1 MVMIDIREENNFHI
15 KQFEPKYIS
24 SFKNLIRKYWNENH
38 ILLKSDELLLW
49 QYQGFGPLKGM
60 SFPLLFDGDRLI
72 GFRGVYPVEL
82 QIPDVNRYHYQVS
95 SVGSLFLV
103 IPEYRGRKLG
113 LMLQQYTM
121 DKYKGYWAIA
131 SNLGTSAPIY
141 KKSGYNVLDK
151 MFRYLKPLTYEY
163 KALLI
168 SQDIDF
174 EIKDDLDSL
183 TIENPIPFNSAVFS
197 EIWEKSTKGKSIL
210 ALNKNEGF
218 WEWRFNKSPVYD
230 YYYFGGL
237 NSGGL
242 IVARISDI
250 YDENKN
256 KLDSKILR
264 ILEIIPEDSSVWD
277 YSSNTRLNKL
287 IEGVLAWGKMK
298 GCCGAEFY
306 TTTKRLENTLLNSS
320 FLEVNYNDANKD
332 IDIISYFEPA
342 SISPRLSNVNY
353 LINSSKKVDV
363 DFDDVYFSLSDADQD
378 RPNIL

>member
-1 MVMIDIREENNFHI
+1 MLDIPGENNFHI
-15 KQFEPKYIS
+15 KQFEPKYMS
-24 SFKNLIRKYWNENH
+24 SFKNLIREYWNEKH

-49 QYQGFGPLKGM
+49 QYQGFGALKGM
-60 SFPLLFDGDRLI
+60 NFPLLFDGDRLI
-72 GFRGVYPVEL
+72 GFRGVVPIEI
-82 QIPDVNRYHYQVS
+82 QIPKDNEFVYETSGVA
-95 SVGSLFLV
+95 SLFLV
-103 IPEYRGRKLG
+103 IPEYRGLKLG
-113 LMLQQYTM
+113 LKLQNYTTEY
-121 DKYKGYWAIA
+121 YKGFLAIA
-131 SNLGTSAPIY
+131 SNLKTSAPIY
-141 KKSGYNVLDK
+141 KKSGYNILDK
-151 MFRYLKPLTYEY
+151 MFRYIKPLTNEY
-163 KALLI
+163 NNLLL
-168 SQDIDF
+168 SQNNSD
-174 EIKDDLDSL
+174 EIKDDLDSQY
-183 TIENPIPFNSAVFS
+183 IENPIPFNLSEFS
-197 EIWEKSTKGKSIL
+197 EIWKKSTRGKSIL
-210 ALNKNEGF
+210 ALNKNEDF

-256 KLDSKILR
+256 KLDIKILR

-306 TTTKRLENTLLNSS
+306 TTTKRLENTLLSSS